1 MKATRL
7 TLHRTIFLALAL
19 LLTSLILPPVA
30 AADSLSPEQAIQRAW
45 RAAHDAGVYHF
56 TSDVVQ
62 TSYPA
67 PALGNVGRSPLTGI
81 FDSTRNQL
89 HLEGDVDLPAR
100 TMQMRM
106 WTGAGSV
113 ANPDSAAEMRI
124 EGNRAWAR
132 QGGGSWQEVEDFSG
146 GFAPGG
152 DFLSYLVGVKNV
164 ERGAWSVERGAWSV
178 ERSDD
183 PRFTL
188 HATRFTFD
196 LDGPVFANYMR
207 DQLESYLRDKGELPL
222 NLRLDSSRT
231 YQQMTGQG
239 EILLDERGL
248 PLRLTIHL
256 VYPPDKH
263 NERVEA
269 DITTDFGFDI
279 GDLGLGIGQSRS
291 SRSAASSSSPPAA
304 PPGSTARWSWR
315 SSSRWSSCH

>member
-67 PALGNVGRSPLTGI
+67 PALGNVGRS
-81 FDSTRNQL
+81 STRNQL

-164 ERGAWSVERGAWSV
+164 ERGGSR
-178 ERSDD
+178 R
-183 PRFTL
+183 PRLRQL
-188 HATRFTFD
+188 HARST
-196 LDGPVFANYMR
+196 
-207 DQLESYLRDKGELPL
+207 GELFA
-222 NLRLDSSRT
+222 R
-231 YQQMTGQG
+231 QG
-239 EILLDERGL
+239 RAAAEPAAGL
-248 PLRLTIHL
+248 IAHL
-256 VYPPDKH
+256 P
-263 NERVEA
+263 A
-269 DITTDFGFDI
+269 DDRPG
-279 GDLGLGIGQSRS
+279 RN
-291 SRSAASSSSPPAA
+291 SARRARPAA
-304 PPGSTARWSWR
+304 PPDHPPGLPARQAQR
-315 SSSRWSSCH
+315 ARRGGHHD